1 MNNSQ
6 FFIVF
11 TTLCAIIFLEKKMPY
26 IGKIH
31 VASFLH
37 CCITA
42 ITAHYVLI
50 NDPWK
55 FLTIYEYNMEDFP
68 LIAQIVPYISYAF
81 GFYDLYYGITLRKV
95 DFIIH
100 GTVFTT
106 SALITDYYNA
116 MHYSYMGLLL
126 ETSTPFFHLL
136 HYKIPFIETAFAF
149 TFLLYRCVF
158 FPIMTIIYFFRTYNN
173 IVNNE
178 MNLEKGVIIC
188 ACTLNALNIY
198 WGSKIVKRAIRKYY
212 PAKED

>member
-26 IGKIH
+26 IGKI

-68 LIAQIVPYISYAF
+68 LIAQIVPYISYA
-81 GFYDLYYGITLRKV
+81 GF
-95 DFIIH
+95 
-100 GTVFTT
+100 
-106 SALITDYYNA
+106 
-116 MHYSYMGLLL
+116 
-126 ETSTPFFHLL
+126 
-136 HYKIPFIETAFAF
+136 
-149 TFLLYRCVF
+149 
-158 FPIMTIIYFFRTYNN
+158 
-173 IVNNE
+173 
-178 MNLEKGVIIC
+178 
-188 ACTLNALNIY
+188 
-198 WGSKIVKRAIRKYY
+198 
-212 PAKED
+212 